1 MFNILSHYPAF
12 RPSVHLSYKR
22 YPPFTHIVNSV
33 FTLIFSQIMRMPT
46 VITRCLIV
54 IFNHKLYIS
63 TGEKTTQIKGDWN
76 EIIYN
81 VVKRIK
87 ITPTY

>member
-1 MFNILSHYPAF
+1 
-12 RPSVHLSYKR
+12 
-22 YPPFTHIVNSV
+22 
-33 FTLIFSQIMRMPT
+33 MRMPT

-76 EIIYN
+76 EITYN